1 MSPLQGVVFYTQ
13 SIQYSFSTWLF
24 LIGRNAG
31 ITPLASEMAPVPSS
45 SKWLEGLK
53 VFVFVTFPILCAHLA
68 NDERVMK
75 PVILDVCFAHLLV
88 PIGPSTW

>member
-1 MSPLQGVVFYTQ
+1 MQGVVFYTA
-13 SIQYSFSTWLF
+13 LF
-24 LIGRNAG
+24 QQAFRPIKNSQRC

-75 PVILDVCFAHLLV
+75 PVILDVCFAHLL
-88 PIGPSTW
+88 PIGLSTW